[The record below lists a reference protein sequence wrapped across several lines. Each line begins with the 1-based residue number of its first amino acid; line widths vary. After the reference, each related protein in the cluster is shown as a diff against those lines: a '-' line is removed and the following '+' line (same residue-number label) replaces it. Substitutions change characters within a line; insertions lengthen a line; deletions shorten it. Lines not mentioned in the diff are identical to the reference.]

1 MQTISRGK
9 AGQAGK
15 ILIVMNNYA
24 KCFQGQ
30 SEQPDIMAVVD
41 SGVFEACCEAI
52 SIAAA
57 RGTAVLSDT
66 DHGTD

>member
-1 MQTISRGK
+1 
-9 AGQAGK
+9 
-15 ILIVMNNYA
+15 MNNFA

-52 SIAAA
+52 SIVAA
-57 RGTAVLSDT
+57 RGTAGLSDT